1 MFQAIN
7 AKHKKKV
14 LKDPLGFAMRVIA
27 GFRAN
32 QGFLLSGAVAYYTLL
47 SIVPVFALI
56 LVVLSQVL
64 DKQQLLAITSTYLD
78 LVAPGESDALI
89 QQIAVVLEDWK
100 LIGMVGLGGLLFFS
114 SLAFT
119 VFENA
124 IMVIF
129 HHRVATHR
137 RHFLISAILPLCY
150 MFLLAIG
157 LFVVS
162 VISAALPAAEGQT
175 TMILG
180 YELSLGGIPATVI
193 YLLGVL
199 GEILLLTFL
208 YLLMPVGQL
217 PFWHALIGGITAT
230 FLWQIVRHFL
240 VWYFSTLSFVNI
252 IYGSFASAIIILLS
266 FEVGAII
273 LLLGAQ
279 VIAEYECIDMPG
291 GSYGGPLS
299 RAIE

>member
-1 MFQAIN
+1 MVEN
-7 AKHKKKV
+7 SMHKKRI
-14 LKDPLGFAMRVIA
+14 LKDPLGFAIRVIT

-47 SIVPVFALI
+47 SIVPIFALI

-64 DKQQLLAITSTYLD
+64 DKQQLLEITSTYLD

-89 QQIAVVLEDWK
+89 QQIAVVLKDWK
-100 LIGMVGLGGLLFFS
+100 LIGVVGLVMLLFFS

-137 RHFLISAILPLCY
+137 RHFLISAILPFCY

-162 VISAALPAAEGQT
+162 VISAALQAAEGQT
-175 TMILG
+175 IMIQG
-180 YELSLGGIPATVI
+180 YKISLGGVPAAVV
-193 YLLGVL
+193 YLLGVF

-208 YLLMPVGQL
+208 YLLMPVGRL

-230 FLWQIVRHFL
+230 LLWQIVRHFL
-240 VWYFSTLSFVNI
+240 IWYFSTLSFVNI
-252 IYGSFASAIIILLS
+252 IYGSFASVIIILLS

-279 VIAEYECIDMPG
+279 VIAEYECIDMPT
-291 GSYGGPLS
+291 GSCEGSHS
-299 RAIE
+299 RKIE

>member
-1 MFQAIN
+1 M
-7 AKHKKKV
+7 
-14 LKDPLGFAMRVIA
+14 GFAIRVIT

-47 SIVPVFALI
+47 SIVPIFALI

-64 DKQQLLAITSTYLD
+64 DKQQLLETTSTYLD
-78 LVAPGESDALI
+78 LVAPGESDALT
-89 QQIAVVLEDWK
+89 QQIAVILQDWK
-100 LIGMVGLGGLLFFS
+100 LIGMVGLAILLFFS

-129 HHRVATHR
+129 HHRVAIHR
-137 RHFLISAILPLCY
+137 RHFLISAILPFCY
-150 MFLLAIG
+150 MCLLAIG

-162 VISAALPAAEGQT
+162 VISSALHAAEGQT
-175 TMILG
+175 IIILG
-180 YELSLGGIPATVI
+180 YEISLGGIPTAVI

-208 YLLMPVGQL
+208 YLLMPVGRL
-217 PFWHALIGGITAT
+217 PFWHAVIGGITAT
-230 FLWQIVRHFL
+230 FLWEIVRHFL
-240 VWYFSTLSFVNI
+240 VWYFSTLSLVNI

-266 FEVGAII
+266 FEIGAII

-279 VIAEYECIDMPG
+279 VIAEYECSNMSAASCEGLHTREID
-291 GSYGGPLS
+291 
-299 RAIE
+299 